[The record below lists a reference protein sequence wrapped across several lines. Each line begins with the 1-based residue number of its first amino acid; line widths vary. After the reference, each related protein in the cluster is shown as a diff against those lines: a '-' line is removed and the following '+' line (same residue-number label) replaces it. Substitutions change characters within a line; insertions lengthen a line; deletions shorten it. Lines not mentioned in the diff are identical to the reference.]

1 MRELNKIFF
10 GDRVLWV
17 LLGLIALFS
26 FLPIYSSSSNLVHVI
41 GNGTSSGYLL
51 KHLFII
57 GMGFVLMFFT
67 HKIPYK
73 YFKGISILLIPLSII
88 LLIYTATQSNIID
101 GSNANRWLR
110 IPIIGVSFQTST
122 FSSLV
127 LMVYVAN
134 YLSKSKNH
142 KLVFDIIPFWLPIY
156 VIVMLILPSNFSS
169 AFLLFFMVLTSC
181 LISGYK
187 LKNLFIIILF
197 SFLSF
202 AIFIGVIKIYPDIMP
217 NRVDTWQ
224 SRIES
229 FINENETKQESYQI
243 ERSKIA
249 IASGEFFGLGAG
261 KSVMKNFLPQSS
273 SDFIYAIIIEEYG
286 SMGGIILIILYLL
299 ILFRIL
305 VISHRAQSL
314 FGKLLTICVGL
325 PIIFQSF
332 LNIGVALQVFPIT
345 GQTLPMI
352 SSGGTSVWITCLSF
366 GIILS
371 VSSFYTNLFPENELE
386 VKNDNPLKILSETV

>member
-88 LLIYTATQSNIID
+88 LLIYTATQGNIID

-142 KLVFDIIPFWLPIY
+142 KLVFDILPFWLPVYI
-156 VIVMLILPSNFSS
+156 IVMLILPSNFSS

-181 LISGYK
+181 FISGYK
-187 LKNLFIIILF
+187 LKNIFIILLF

-371 VSSFYTNLFPENELE
+371 VSSFYTNSFPENELE

>member
-88 LLIYTATQSNIID
+88 LLIYTATQGNIID

-134 YLSKSKNH
+134 YLSKSKNY

-181 LISGYK
+181 FISGYK
-187 LKNLFIIILF
+187 LKNIFIILLF

-249 IASGEFFGLGAG
+249 IASGEFLGLGAG

-371 VSSFYTNLFPENELE
+371 VSSFYTNSFPENELE

>member
-88 LLIYTATQSNIID
+88 LLIYTATQGNIID

-134 YLSKSKNH
+134 YLSKNKNQ
-142 KLVFDIIPFWLPIY
+142 KFVFDIIPFWLPVYI
-156 VIVMLILPSNFSS
+156 IVMLILPSNFSS

-181 LISGYK
+181 FISGYK
-187 LKNLFIIILF
+187 LKNIFIILLF

-286 SMGGIILIILYLL
+286 SVGGIILIILYLL

-371 VSSFYTNLFPENELE
+371 VSSFYTNSFPENELE

>member
-88 LLIYTATQSNIID
+88 LLIYTATQGNIID

-156 VIVMLILPSNFSS
+156 VILMLILPSNFSS

-181 LISGYK
+181 FISGYK
-187 LKNLFIIILF
+187 LKNIFIILLF

-286 SMGGIILIILYLL
+286 SVGGIILIILYLL

-371 VSSFYTNLFPENELE
+371 VSSFYTNSFPENELE